1 MLLSMW
7 KRLELGKGGS
17 QGSLCNRLDQS
28 RGDPRVCFTSHKFIH
43 LGLSDDSP
51 LEFRVSCS
59 LNSQPIS
66 QYRKDESLLK
76 SPSTGA
82 PE

>member
-28 RGDPRVCFTSHKFIH
+28 RGDPRVYFTSHKFIH
-43 LGLSDDSP
+43 LGLSDSP
-51 LEFRVSCS
+51 LEFRV
-59 LNSQPIS
+59 
-66 QYRKDESLLK
+66 
-76 SPSTGA
+76 
-82 PE
+82 